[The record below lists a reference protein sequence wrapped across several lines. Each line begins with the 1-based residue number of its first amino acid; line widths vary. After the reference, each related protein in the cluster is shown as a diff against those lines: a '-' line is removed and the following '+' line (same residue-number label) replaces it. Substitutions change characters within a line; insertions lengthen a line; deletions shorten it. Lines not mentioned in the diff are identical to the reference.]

1 MISTQVPPEAKTAA
15 TLEVF
20 GRAPGDL
27 VEIPVGA
34 KEAWVVGAD
43 DHNGE
48 HWFWVKDAAHARGAD
63 ADGRL
68 GWVIALSARARRRP
82 SP

>member
-27 VEIPVGA
+27 VEIPFGA

-43 DHNGE
+43 DDNGE
-48 HWFWVKDAAHARGAD
+48 HWFWVKDAAHARGAGV
-63 ADGRL
+63 AAF
-68 GWVIALSARARRRP
+68 ALTPEELAAARAGL
-82 SP
+82 

>member
-34 KEAWVVGAD
+34 KEAWVVGREE
-43 DHNGE
+43 GTRE
-48 HWFWVKDAAHARGAD
+48 HWFWVKDKRGRRGAGV
-63 ADGRL
+63 AAF
-68 GWVIALSARARRRP
+68 ALSPEELAAARAGL
-82 SP
+82 

>member
-43 DHNGE
+43 DDNGE
-48 HWFWVKDAAHARGAD
+48 HLLLRDAADNLVAS
-63 ADGRL
+63 L
-68 GWVIALSARARRRP
+68 ALDKPERESHDEI
-82 SP
+82 